1 MKTAKE
7 IEAFVEAYGQC
18 MGYESKANVETI
30 ALMLSMDYDEEKI
43 SDRFCESRTVID
55 AYILWN
61 HAKGFGNTYCPAI
74 FKKPVETTI
83 EMYRESQYVDWENAR
98 INGGIYFTIVHSK
111 DAQTISDAMAA
122 IVTAVKMA
130 DDNEV
135 VCMRVNGGVTNV

>member
-43 SDRFCESRTVID
+43 SERFCESRTVID

-61 HAKGFGNTYCPAI
+61 HAMGFGA
-74 FKKPVETTI
+74 
-83 EMYRESQYVDWENAR
+83 MYWKEGA
-98 INGGIYFTIVHSK
+98 K
-111 DAQTISDAMAA
+111 
-122 IVTAVKMA
+122 
-130 DDNEV
+130 
-135 VCMRVNGGVTNV
+135 NV

>member
-55 AYILWN
+55 AYILWG
-61 HAKGFGNTYCPAI
+61 HAIGFANMGLNQGA
-74 FKKPVETTI
+74 K
-83 EMYRESQYVDWENAR
+83 NA
-98 INGGIYFTIVHSK
+98 
-111 DAQTISDAMAA
+111 
-122 IVTAVKMA
+122 
-130 DDNEV
+130 
-135 VCMRVNGGVTNV
+135 